1 MSRSDAVSRRTV
13 LRGAGVAL
21 ALPWLASL
29 APRRARGQSAQ
40 PRRTFIAMSFPEG
53 VTPLFWRPPATGV
66 DDAWTLSPILA
77 PLAPVKQYV
86 NVLANVGNYGPFG
99 GHVEPSES
107 NLTAALL
114 TCVRPVVSNNILSVG
129 TSVDQLIAQ
138 GGTAPAKLDSL
149 QVGLSTLNS
158 YEAGLPGAC
167 SRSISWRSPIDPTFK
182 LIDPQAVFDKVVG
195 AGNLP
200 AGNDPL
206 ALERRARNKSVLD
219 QVLSHAKSVRAQ
231 AGQTDR
237 ARMDAFMDS
246 VRALETK
253 IQANPLPSACVLGTR
268 PTQQIAVGQ
277 VPADYNRNTHA
288 DLMIDLV
295 VMAIACDV
303 TRVVSFM
310 LDDSRSD
317 FVYDFL
323 PMRHFTTTGSTLSKG
338 NVQGLDGLTHSGNN
352 NDGYATIRLWF
363 VEKLSRL
370 CQKLMASPSGEGN
383 LLDDATIWF
392 GSEMHGAN
400 FDARD
405 LPIVTVGK
413 GGGRLA
419 TNRFVDFA
427 ETPRQT
433 ERLANLH
440 LTFLRSVFDLPIKTF
455 GTAPPATSQP
465 DGGEPANSFG
475 PGTAVIPE
483 ILA

>member
-1 MSRSDAVSRRTV
+1 V

-21 ALPWLASL
+21 ALPWLDSL
-29 APRRARGQSAQ
+29 APRRARGQSAP

-53 VTPLFWRPPATGV
+53 VTPLYWRPQTTGV
-66 DDAWTLSPILA
+66 GDAWPLSPILA

-86 NVLANVGNYGPFG
+86 NVLGNVGNYGPFG
-99 GHVEPSES
+99 AHVEPAES

-114 TCVRPVVSNNILSVG
+114 TCVRPRVSNNVVSVG

-158 YEAGLPGAC
+158 YEAGLPAAC
-167 SRSISWRSPIDPTFK
+167 SRSISWRSPTDATFK
-182 LIDPQAVFDKVVG
+182 LIDPQAVFDQIVG

-200 AGNDPL
+200 AGDDPF
-206 ALERRARNKSVLD
+206 ALERRAKNTSVLD
-219 QVLSHAKSVRAQ
+219 RVLAHAKGVRAQ

-237 ARMDAFMDS
+237 ARLDAYMDS

-253 IQANPLPSACVLGTR
+253 IRENPLPPACTIGTR
-268 PTQQIAVGQ
+268 PMQQISVGG
-277 VPADYNRNTHA
+277 VPADYDRNTHA

-317 FVYDFL
+317 FVYNFL
-323 PMRHFTTTGSTLSKG
+323 PMRHFTTTGSTISTG
-338 NVQGLDGLTHSGNN
+338 TVQGLDGLTHAGNN

-363 VEKLSRL
+363 VEKLARL

-400 FDARD
+400 FDALD

-413 GGGRLA
+413 GGGRLR
-419 TNRFVDFA
+419 TNQFVDFA

-440 LTFLRSVFDLPIKTF
+440 LTFLRNVFDLPIKTF
-455 GTAPPATSQP
+455 GTAPTSTGSGAP
-465 DGGEPANSFG
+465 PNSFG
-475 PGTAVIPE
+475 AGTTVIPE